1 MINVLEEEVRAMHRD
16 LRSKHAGFCD
26 CERCESDVIA
36 LALNNARP
44 RYVSDQVLGGA
55 VTRTS
60 LSDTGQRT
68 AILVIVYDAMR
79 QVAQRPRHDGATDG
93 DAAP

>member
-1 MINVLEEEVRAMHRD
+1 MINVLEDEVRALHRD
-16 LRSKHAGFCD
+16 LRSKDAGFCA
-26 CERCESDVIA
+26 CERCESDVVT

-60 LSDTGQRT
+60 LSDQGQRT
-68 AILVIVYDAMR
+68 ALLVIVYDAMR
-79 QVAQRPRHDGATDG
+79 QVAQRPRHDGAPAEG
-93 DAAP
+93 AAT